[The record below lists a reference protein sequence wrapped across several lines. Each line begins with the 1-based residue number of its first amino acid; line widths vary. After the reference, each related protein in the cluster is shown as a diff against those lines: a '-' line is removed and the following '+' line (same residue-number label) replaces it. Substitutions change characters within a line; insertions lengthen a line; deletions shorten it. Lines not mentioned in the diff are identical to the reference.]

1 MSQNAKISQFLGMY
15 HVSFVWLTARPTLY
29 WEKYPKTH
37 AINAHQRTDRLTSRE
52 GGILFSLRWTTHPSE
67 KGQVFLV
74 LLGEGW
80 GQRTGNAQ

>member
-1 MSQNAKISQFLGMY
+1 MSEKRQNFP
-15 HVSFVWLTARPTLY
+15 VSWYVSRIVCLAYSAPTLY